1 VLPHLFDRFWQADP
15 ARTRSSGAGLGLSIA
30 AAVAEAHHGVIAAS
44 KSELG
49 GLEIRL
55 HLPLEIKPFLKDS
68 FTIDS
73 VPI

>member
-1 VLPHLFDRFWQADP
+1 M
-15 ARTRSSGAGLGLSIA
+15 
-30 AAVAEAHHGVIAAS
+30 AVAEAHNGVIAAS

-55 HLPLEIKPFLKDS
+55 HLPLEIKPFLKDP
-68 FTIDS
+68 FTVDS